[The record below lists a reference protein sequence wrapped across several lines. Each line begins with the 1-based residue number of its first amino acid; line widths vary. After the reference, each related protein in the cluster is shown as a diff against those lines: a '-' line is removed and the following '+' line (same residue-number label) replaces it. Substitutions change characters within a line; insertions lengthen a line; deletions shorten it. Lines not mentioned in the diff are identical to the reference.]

1 VSGHVTVYKKSSGKE
16 KIDLMLN
23 DFLKI
28 VDSKSPTLTKM
39 FFFFGHFFQT
49 INFLKNVS
57 GSKMQQL
64 LFCGDIFKCVLLW
77 FRIGVDY
84 NYVVEK

>member
-39 FFFFGHFFQT
+39 FFFLAIFF
-49 INFLKNVS
+49 K
-57 GSKMQQL
+57 QL
-64 LFCGDIFKCVLLW
+64 IF
-77 FRIGVDY
+77 
-84 NYVVEK
+84 